1 MGDFLNMNHESK
13 SKRDERFT
21 IILII
26 GYIFLFLFF
35 MQRVLYDNR
44 EILVQ
49 KPYDLQADL
58 MQFDSIIDDRQGRAS
73 TYSIPAEFSPFFFE
87 KMDINEAGKELLM
100 TIKGI
105 GPKLADSILQS
116 RLEYGPFTKVED
128 LLKIKG
134 VGSKRAKYFETLFVF
149 GREK

>member
-49 KPYDLQADL
+49 KSYDLQADL

>member
-49 KPYDLQADL
+49 KSYDLQADL
-58 MQFDSIIDDRQGRAS
+58 MQFDSIINDRQGGAS

>member
-1 MGDFLNMNHESK
+1 MGDFLNMDRGNK

-35 MQRVLYDNR
+35 MQRVLLDNR
-44 EILVQ
+44 EILEQ

-58 MQFDSIIDDRQGRAS
+58 IPLYSIMNDRQGRVS
-73 TYSIPAEFSPFFFE
+73 TYSIPAELSPFFFA

-100 TIKGI
+100 TVKGI

-149 GREK
+149 DGDK

>member
-1 MGDFLNMNHESK
+1 MNRESK

-49 KPYDLQADL
+49 KSYDLQADL

>member
-1 MGDFLNMNHESK
+1 MNRESK

-49 KPYDLQADL
+49 KSYDLQADL

-134 VGSKRAKYFETLFVF
+134 VGPKRAKYFETLFVF

>member
-26 GYIFLFLFF
+26 GFIFLFLFSI
-35 MQRVLYDNR
+35 QRILLDNR
-44 EILVQ
+44 EILEQ

-58 MQFDSIIDDRQGRAS
+58 MPLYSIIPDRQGRAS
-73 TYSIPAEFSPFFFE
+73 TNSMPAEFSPFFFE
-87 KMDINEAGKELLM
+87 KMDINEADKELLM
-100 TIKGI
+100 TVKGI

>member
-1 MGDFLNMNHESK
+1 MGDFLNMDRGNK

-35 MQRVLYDNR
+35 IQRIILDNT
-44 EILVQ
+44 EILAQ
-49 KPYDLQADL
+49 KQYDLQAEL
-58 MQFDSIIDDRQGRAS
+58 MPLYSIVNDRQGRAI
-73 TYSIPAEFSPFFFE
+73 TYSMPAEFSPFFFE

-100 TIKGI
+100 TVKGI
-105 GPKLADSILQS
+105 GPKLADNILQS
-116 RLEYGPFTKVED
+116 RLEHGPFTKVED

-149 GREK
+149 DGDK

>member
-44 EILVQ
+44 EILEQ

-58 MQFDSIIDDRQGRAS
+58 MPFDSIINDRQGGAS

-134 VGSKRAKYFETLFVF
+134 VGSKRAKYFETRFVF
-149 GREK
+149 GSEK